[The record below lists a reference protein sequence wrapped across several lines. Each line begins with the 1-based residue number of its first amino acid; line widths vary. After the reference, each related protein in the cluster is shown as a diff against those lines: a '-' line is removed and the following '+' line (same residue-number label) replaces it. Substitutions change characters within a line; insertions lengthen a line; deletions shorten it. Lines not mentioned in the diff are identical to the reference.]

1 MEKIENVEKFL
12 SDFHQKTKVFGMV
25 FRDDRGKNMQT
36 LLELEITPKY
46 REEIIMQLEPGDYV
60 DGPVEDVLNGISP
73 MWVFGKNVKGQD
85 IYIKITMGVSNA
97 CTICISFHIAEHKLK
112 YKFK

>member
-1 MEKIENVEKFL
+1 MISKEEVELFL
-12 SDFHQKTKVFGMV
+12 SRFNQKVKVFGLL

-46 REEIIMQLEPGDYV
+46 REDIITHLSPDDYV
-60 DGPVEDVLNGISP
+60 DGPVEDTLHKMGE
-73 MWVFGKNVKGQD
+73 MWIFGKEVKGRD
-85 IYIKITMGVSNA
+85 VYIKISTGMSNSGA
-97 CTICISFHIAEHKLK
+97 ICISFHIAERHIR